1 MTNPVEN
8 NENKRRHTEN
18 TTPSDAKIDI
28 ILNEILG
35 MKNVVN
41 DLKIGMTKIQEDNQ
55 QWKTKVQAIETDL
68 KDVKESVNM
77 AHDLITDETM
87 NRKQEI
93 GALKADIIEQTREMS
108 NNAQVLNT
116 HSTDLRNIKSELGR
130 VDTKL
135 NNIEQEKIQSPLKI
149 MKAQL
154 DATLE
159 PGTFPVKTT
168 LVAQNVWNS
177 EGENLE
183 EKASLIIHK
192 ALNLPQI
199 ATKRVE
205 HKSGWKTGSGL
216 VKIELHS
223 QEDLK
228 RVLGR
233 KKELKQSTIDE
244 INRIFLRQS
253 KREEVLLM
261 EKNLDLVLQ
270 DMGVRN
276 EYVWLSS
283 GHLVCKEN
291 FGQ

>member
-1 MTNPVEN
+1 
-8 NENKRRHTEN
+8 
-18 TTPSDAKIDI
+18 
-28 ILNEILG
+28 

-41 DLKIGMTKIQEDNQ
+41 DLKVGMAEIQEDNQ

-77 AHDLITDETM
+77 AHDLITDETV

-93 GALKADIIEQTREMS
+93 GALKADIIEWTRELS

-116 HSTDLRNIKSELGR
+116 HSNDLRSIKSELGR

-135 NNIEQEKIQSPLKI
+135 NNIAAEQEKIQSPLKI

-154 DATLE
+154 DTTLE

-168 LVAQNVWNS
+168 LVAQNVWYS

-183 EKASLIIHK
+183 EKALLIIHK
-192 ALNLPQI
+192 ALNFPQI

-205 HKSGWKTGSGL
+205 CKSGWKTGSGL
-216 VKIELHS
+216 IKIELHI

-233 KKELKQSTIDE
+233 KKELRQSTIDE
-244 INRIFLRQS
+244 I
-253 KREEVLLM
+253 K
-261 EKNLDLVLQ
+261 
-270 DMGVRN
+270 
-276 EYVWLSS
+276 
-283 GHLVCKEN
+283 
-291 FGQ
+291 